1 MAQLAGLVKGFVG
14 RWQSGGDREAVE
26 GARRCRQGSP
36 DCKGCEKRHLHG
48 HYTRFIVVGGW
59 QCEIRIP
66 RLRCPACGRTE
77 AVLPWF
83 LAPRSPYPWC
93 LRQAVIVAYLTR
105 REGYRPLSAGFGL
118 DWQVVWA
125 WLDALAR
132 KAKELLAGLIGIARR
147 YRWEPAPVEPG
158 PQDVDACRMKALSR
172 WKREALAASKAV
184 LLEAYRLWLAGRDLG
199 LSWPEPDPHGIL
211 SFLEVLRET
220 SF

>member
-1 MAQLAGLVKGFVG
+1 
-14 RWQSGGDREAVE
+14 
-26 GARRCRQGSP
+26 
-36 DCKGCEKRHLHG
+36 
-48 HYTRFIVVGGW
+48 
-59 QCEIRIP
+59 
-66 RLRCPACGRTE
+66 
-77 AVLPWF
+77 
-83 LAPRSPYPWC
+83 
-93 LRQAVIVAYLTR
+93 VAYLTR